1 MDSAVQRSYRHIE
14 VHPLGTVLGAE
25 IDGVDLS
32 RPLADE
38 VIGEIGLAFLEH
50 LVIFFRRQDLA
61 PQNLLDVATRIG
73 EPMAYPQLE
82 GLPGYP
88 LVTQVKKLEQEE
100 INFGG
105 SWHSD
110 TSYLECPPKAS
121 MLYAVEIPPLG
132 GDTLFANQ
140 YMAYEDLSPGLKETL
155 ADLVGVNTSM
165 NAVSAVTRVDRMK
178 EAAAEL
184 KVLVGEHPVART
196 HPETG
201 RVALYVNHGHTSHFR
216 GWTEHESMPL
226 LRYLFGHQIKQKFT
240 CRFRWQRGTLAIWDN
255 RCTQHYP
262 MNDYHGHRRV
272 MHRVTLAG
280 DRPR

>member
-1 MDSAVQRSYRHIE
+1 MDRAIPQAFRHIE
-14 VHPLGTVLGAE
+14 VHPLSTALGAE
-25 IDGVDLS
+25 IEGVDLS
-32 RPLADE
+32 RPLTDDVVA
-38 VIGEIGLAFLEH
+38 EIRRAFLAY
-50 LVIFFRRQDLA
+50 LVIFFRRQELA
-61 PQNLLDVATRIG
+61 PQNLLDVAARFG

-82 GLPGYP
+82 GLPGFP
-88 LVTQVKKLEQEE
+88 LVTLVKKLEQEE

-105 SWHSD
+105 AWHSD

-121 MLYAVEIPPLG
+121 MLYAVEIPQIG

-140 YMAYEDLSPGLKETL
+140 YMAYETLSAGLKETL
-155 ADLVGVNTSM
+155 APLVGVNTST
-165 NAVSAVTRVDRMK
+165 NPVSAVTRVDRMK
-178 EAAAEL
+178 EVAAEL

-201 RVALYVNHGHTSHFR
+201 RVALYINHGHTSHFK
-216 GWTEHESMPL
+216 GWTEQESMPL
-226 LRYLFGHQIKQKFT
+226 LRSLFDHQIKSEFT
-240 CRFRWQRGTLAIWDN
+240 CRLRWQPGTLAVWDN

-280 DRPR
+280 ERPL